1 MPDYAKLANDLD
13 DYMKFRAHMEKVEYE
28 LSPDFFLL
36 HLREDI
42 RSFFGVECDDARL
55 LHDTQFPHLFKEW
68 RAARPERL
76 EAGGEDLETTAFLLA
91 GDKIREA
98 IKDIDAHDA
107 CLALT
112 MALAECVVFGNSEDD
127 QPDEAMRLAH
137 AVRLLGDVAMDMM
150 SDDYDRD
157 DDSDGDSR
165 PSPPSADLL
174 RKLLERRR
182 ASNAA

>member
-1 MPDYAKLANDLD
+1 MPDYAKLATELD
-13 DYMKFRAHMEKVEYE
+13 DYMKFRADNEKIEYE
-28 LSPDFFLL
+28 LSPEFFLL

-42 RSFFGVECDDARL
+42 RSFFGVECDDARML
-55 LHDTQFPHLFKEW
+55 RDTQFPHLFKEW
-68 RAARPERL
+68 RAARPEGQ
-76 EAGGEDLETTAFLLA
+76 EAGAEDSETTAFLLA

-127 QPDEAMRLAH
+127 EQDEAMRLAH

-150 SDDYDRD
+150 SGDYERD
-157 DDSDGDSR
+157 DDSEGDSR

-174 RKLLERRR
+174 RRLLERRR
-182 ASNAA
+182 ASDAA

>member
-1 MPDYAKLANDLD
+1 MPDYVKLANDLD
-13 DYMKFRAHMEKVEYE
+13 DYMKLRARKEKLEYE

-42 RSFFGVECDDARL
+42 RSFFGVECDDARML
-55 LHDTQFPHLFKEW
+55 RDTQFPHLFKEW
-68 RAARPERL
+68 QATRPEGP
-76 EAGGEDLETTAFLLA
+76 EASGEDLETAAFLLA

-127 QPDEAMRLAH
+127 EPDEAMRLAH

-150 SDDYDRD
+150 SGDYDQD

-165 PSPPSADLL
+165 PPPPSADPL
-174 RKLLERRR
+174 RRLLERRK
-182 ASNAA
+182 ASKAA